1 MSRATE
7 AEVTVE
13 PVFVLVMLKK
23 HVYKVLDQEPKLRA
37 VEGIGAEP
45 V

>member
-7 AEVTVE
+7 ADVTVV
-13 PVFVLVMLKK
+13 PVFVLEMLKK
-23 HVYKVLDQEPKLRA
+23 HVYKVFDQEPKLRA
-37 VEGIGAEP
+37 VEGIGADP